1 MNIYTRKKLLDALI
15 CFTLLAWLIGMPL
28 LAIIPRVFQ

>member
-15 CFTLLAWLIGMPL
+15 IFTLLAWLIGMPL
-28 LAIIPRVFQ
+28 LAILRGIFQ